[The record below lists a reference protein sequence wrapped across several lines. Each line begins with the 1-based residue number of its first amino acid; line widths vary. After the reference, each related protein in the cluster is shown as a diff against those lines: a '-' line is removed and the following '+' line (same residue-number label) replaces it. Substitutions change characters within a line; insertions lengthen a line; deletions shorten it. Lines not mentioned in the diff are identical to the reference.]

1 MEKWVPSLITFI
13 PFVFT
18 LIIVFLPKDKELAIK
33 ITALIGTFLALIGSI
48 YLYVAYDFSRG
59 GFQFVVKKPWIEAI
73 GAKYYMAVDGVSLP
87 LILVTTLLTFICVI
101 SSWNLKNRIKEYMAL
116 MVFIEVGMIGVF
128 LALDFI
134 LFYVF
139 WEIVL
144 VPMYFLI
151 GIWGGPRKEY
161 AAIKF
166 FLYTFLGSIFMLLGI
181 LAIYFY
187 SGMGTFN
194 MMQLAQ
200 AKLPPLVAKL
210 AFLGMFIG
218 FAIKVPMVPFHT
230 WLPDAHVEAPTAAS
244 VLLAGVLLKMGT
256 YAFVRIG
263 LQVIFAGMKPFLL
276 LIAVMGVISIIYG
289 AFCAMVQKDLKKLVA
304 YSSVSHMGYVMLG
317 IASLTVIGING
328 AILQM
333 FNHGV
338 ITGMLFLLVGLIHER
353 YHTREIEKLGGLLVT
368 MGIIASVWVYTS
380 FASFGLPSLAGFVGE
395 FLVLAGSFP
404 VYRALT
410 VLAALGVI
418 LTAGY
423 FLWTIQRI
431 CLGQPKIEGEVF
443 DATPREL
450 GYMLP
455 LMLIMLIIGIYP
467 APILNIVKPTVMQ
480 IVSSLGGI

>member
-1 MEKWVPSLITFI
+1 MLKWLPSIITFI

-33 ITALIGTFLALIGSI
+33 TTALVGTLLALIGSI
-48 YLYVAYDFSRG
+48 YLYIAYDFSRG

-87 LILVTTLLTFICVI
+87 LILVTALLTFICII
-101 SSWNLKNRIKEYMAL
+101 SSWNLKNRVKEYMAL
-116 MVFIEVGMIGVF
+116 MVFIEVGMLGVF
-128 LALDFI
+128 MALDFI

-187 SGMGTFN
+187 SGMGTFD
-194 MMQLAQ
+194 MMRLAQ
-200 AKLPPLVAKL
+200 AKLPALVAKL

-263 LQVIFAGMKPFLL
+263 LQVIYAGMKPFLL

-328 AILQM
+328 AVLQM
-333 FNHGV
+333 FNHGI
-338 ITGMLFLLVGLIHER
+338 ITGMLFLLVGLVHER

-395 FLVLAGSFP
+395 FLVLTGSFP

-410 VLAALGVI
+410 IIAALGVI

-450 GYMLP
+450 SYMVP
-455 LMLIMLIIGIYP
+455 LMLIMLVVGVYP

-480 IVSSLGGI
+480 IVSSLGGV